1 MEILSY
7 ENGFLFQRVDEI
19 KKYIFCMKNGEV
31 SIQQDL
37 TREFPNGSYKI
48 VDFLDGTRHL
58 TMNGG
63 THDFG
68 VILEEHEG
76 TIFEAIDIVQR
87 LRAVVAVM
95 EP

>member
-48 VDFLDGTRHL
+48 VDSTSYDERWNPRFRS
-58 TMNGG
+58 NS
-63 THDFG
+63 
-68 VILEEHEG
+68 
-76 TIFEAIDIVQR
+76 
-87 LRAVVAVM
+87 
-95 EP
+95 